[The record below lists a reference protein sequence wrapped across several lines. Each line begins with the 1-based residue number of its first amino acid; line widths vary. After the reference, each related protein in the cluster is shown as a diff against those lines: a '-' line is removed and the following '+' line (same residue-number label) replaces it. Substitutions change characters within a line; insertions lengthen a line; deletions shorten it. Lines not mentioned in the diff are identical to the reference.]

1 MFVRVQVPPRV
12 LEKPPFGGLFFYS
25 NNNRKFSAQ
34 TKKLTKNLFMKNIFA
49 LLLTM
54 SFFLANSQDVEEI
67 INNYIE
73 ITGGI
78 DAYQELEGYKIYASV
93 NQQGL
98 EIPIEIIQLKKGRTS
113 LKLSLQGQE
122 IKQGVFDGE
131 VLWSTGFPDFKPV
144 KSDDEDVIN
153 LKNELKDFPDPFVVY
168 KELGYTVEL
177 DGTEDFEGTEVNV
190 IKLTKTP
197 VLVDGEEFPNIDY
210 WLFDAEDNIPLAV
223 RSEILEGPAKGF
235 IEEQRFSD
243 YQEVE
248 GIYYPFSLTFGV
260 KDQPGG
266 QTFVVEKMEI
276 NPEIDES
283 EFSFPDDETQE

>member
-1 MFVRVQVPPRV
+1 
-12 LEKPPFGGLFFYS
+12 
-25 NNNRKFSAQ
+25 
-34 TKKLTKNLFMKNIFA
+34 MKNIFA

-67 INNYIE
+67 INNYSE

>member
-1 MFVRVQVPPRV
+1 
-12 LEKPPFGGLFFYS
+12 
-25 NNNRKFSAQ
+25 
-34 TKKLTKNLFMKNIFA
+34 MKNIFA

-210 WLFDAEDNIPLAV
+210 C
-223 RSEILEGPAKGF
+223 
-235 IEEQRFSD
+235 
-243 YQEVE
+243 
-248 GIYYPFSLTFGV
+248 SLQAGL
-260 KDQPGG
+260 
-266 QTFVVEKMEI
+266 
-276 NPEIDES
+276 
-283 EFSFPDDETQE
+283 

>member
-1 MFVRVQVPPRV
+1 
-12 LEKPPFGGLFFYS
+12 
-25 NNNRKFSAQ
+25 
-34 TKKLTKNLFMKNIFA
+34 MKNILA
-49 LLLTM
+49 ILLTF
-54 SFFLANSQDVEEI
+54 SFLVSNSQDVNEI
-67 INNYIE
+67 IDNYLE
-73 ITGGI
+73 ITGGTE
-78 DAYQELEGYKIYASV
+78 AYQKIEGYKIYASA

-98 EIPIEIIQLKKGRTS
+98 EIPIEIVQLKKGRTS

-144 KSDDEDVIN
+144 KSDEEDVIN
-153 LKNELKDFPDPFVVY
+153 LKNELKEFPDPFFTY
-168 KELGYTVEL
+168 EDLGYTIEL
-177 DGTEDFEGTEVNV
+177 DGTEDFEGTEVNI

-197 VLVDGEEFPNIDY
+197 ILIDGEEFPNIDY
-210 WLFDAEDNIPLAV
+210 WLFDSEENIPLAV
-223 RSEILEGPAKGF
+223 RSEILEGPAKGL

-248 GIYYPFSLTFGV
+248 GVYYPFSITFGV

-266 QTFVVEKMEI
+266 QTFIVEKMEI

-283 EFSFPDDETQE
+283 EFEFPEDETQE